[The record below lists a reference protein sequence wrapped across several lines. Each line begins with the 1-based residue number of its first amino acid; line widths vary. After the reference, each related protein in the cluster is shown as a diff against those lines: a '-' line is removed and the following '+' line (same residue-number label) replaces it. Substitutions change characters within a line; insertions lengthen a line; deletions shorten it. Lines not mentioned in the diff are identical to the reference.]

1 MQIKKLDARQGWA
14 WIAAGWRLFQKDRG
28 LWLAMAFVY
37 LVITIAFDQIPF
49 IGYLLLVLITP
60 IFAAGALLASSELD
74 AEPISR
80 PNLALNNFPGWKD
93 NLKRLFARALKQLF
107 RLFYDP
113 ERTLAVMVVATLA
126 LGAAV
131 IIQVLAQFLKVGGSA
146 LPAMAAGSVGARI
159 WVPALISLFIVWL
172 LKLILI
178 FSTLYAVYRIAVN
191 NEAPL
196 AALEMSVKT
205 CAKNPFSLAIVA
217 GILLIPLMLL
227 AYLGY
232 IALLVSGLLALP
244 VLITSVYA
252 STKEVYG

>member
-1 MQIKKLDARQGWA
+1 MQINKLNARQGWA
-14 WIAAGWRLFQKDRG
+14 WIAAGWRLFQKDRA

-37 LVITIAFDQIPF
+37 LVIAIVFDQIPF

-60 IFAAGALLASSELD
+60 IFAAGAFLASSELD
-74 AEPISR
+74 AEPVSR
-80 PNLALNNFPGWKD
+80 PGVGLNNFPGWKD
-93 NLKRLFARALKQLF
+93 NLQRLFTRALKQLF

-113 ERTLAVMVVATLA
+113 ERTMAAMVVATLA
-126 LGAAV
+126 LGAA
-131 IIQVLAQFLKVGGSA
+131 IMIQILAQFLKVGGSA
-146 LPAMAAGSVGARI
+146 LPAMAAGSVGAGI
-159 WVPALISLFIVWL
+159 WVPALISLLFIWL

-196 AALEMSVKT
+196 AALEMSLKT
-205 CAKNPFSLAIVA
+205 CAKNPFSLAIMA

-227 AYLGY
+227 AYWGY
-232 IALLVSGLLALP
+232 MVLLVGGLLALP